1 MTAAVSPGRPRDP
14 QVDERVADAA
24 ISIFGESGWAGFN
37 VELVARRAGVGK
49 ASIYLRWST
58 KEELLLDALRRHVT
72 RLEQIKPSDVR
83 QELITLATQLLL
95 GHVGD
100 AGRAALRISLEAE
113 QIPGIAEHWR
123 VIKENQVLAIRAIV
137 RRAIRRGELPPS
149 TSVTLLLDALT
160 GATLSH
166 VLATPPSRRDQ
177 LARSAPRYAQ
187 ELVDFLLAR
196 SRDAATAPAPT
207 LPA

>member
-1 MTAAVSPGRPRDP
+1 VIAVSPGRPRDP
-14 QVDERVADAA
+14 QVDQRVADAA

-58 KEELLLDALRRHVT
+58 KEELLVEALRRRVT
-72 RLEQIKPSDVR
+72 TLPQIKPSDVR
-83 QELITLATQLLL
+83 QELITLATQLLTSQI
-95 GHVGD
+95 GD
-100 AGRAALRISLEAE
+100 AGRATLRIALEAE
-113 QIPGIAEHWR
+113 QIPGVAEHWR
-123 VIKENQVLAIRAIV
+123 VIKENRILAARAIV

-160 GATLSH
+160 GATMSH
-166 VLATPPSRRDQ
+166 VLATPPNRRDQ
-177 LARSAPRYAQ
+177 LARSAPRYAE

-196 SRDAATAPAPT
+196 SGGEARAKTGPDSC
-207 LPA
+207 